1 MNASQRDHVAFLLG
15 RVMLGGI
22 YLYSGITN
30 VIELQGKAGYAA
42 SKGLPAPAL
51 FVTLAS
57 LLLVAGGM
65 SIVTGL
71 RPRLGVA
78 AITLFFIPVT
88 LIMHNFWVLDGL
100 QRMSELHAFL
110 GNLGLLG
117 AALIF
122 LAIPRPWPLS
132 LGGWLTSLGRAQ
144 RKRRT
149 TNTA

>member
-1 MNASQRDHVAFLLG
+1 MAPSTQPCSSSSSAGARGELAADRELSARRKKPWGVGQYSLALQHYDKEVRTMNASQRDHVAFLLG
-15 RVMLGGI
+15 RVMLGGM

-71 RPRLGVA
+71 RPRPA
-78 AITLFFIPVT
+78 SPPS
-88 LIMHNFWVLDGL
+88 
-100 QRMSELHAFL
+100 RCSSS
-110 GNLGLLG
+110 
-117 AALIF
+117 
-122 LAIPRPWPLS
+122 RS
-132 LGGWLTSLGRAQ
+132 R
-144 RKRRT
+144 
-149 TNTA
+149 